1 MIKTIRKKDV
11 TWKNLPFL
19 VKFLNEAGKL
29 MNKYQSRLP
38 TNVHRRVAKSVKHAR
53 HMGLLPYVDYIRG
66 FDKIPLTSTYNDF
79 IDDVSTVIDKKTGM
93 IKHIH
98 QPSLQ
103 DKFTYSNFQN
113 SSEALKAQNERVLAE
128 KFKNSL
134 KIDKNELPFVPDYD
148 QRELIR
154 AQNFNI
160 KNKYNLIDE
169 NNLDKFDENEKK
181 AYEVVSGKIK
191 ESFSGSNLI
200 DFYFNEKSYNY
211 TNVILLFFLQ
221 KIFIFLMKENFFIIF
236 LDKRH
241 TKIFRRCRKRRTIK

>member
-1 MIKTIRKKDV
+1 MRSQLRSRYMIKTIRKKDV

-38 TNVHRRVAKSVKHAR
+38 TNVHRKVAKSVKHAR

-113 SSEALKAQNERVLAE
+113 STEALKAQNERVLAE

-169 NNLDKFDENEKK
+169 SNLDKFDENEKK
-181 AYEVVSGKIK
+181 AYEVVSDKIK

-211 TNVILLFFLQ
+211 TNVILLFLLIENFLIFFNR
-221 KIFIFLMKENFFIIF
+221 KIFY
-236 LDKRH
+236 
-241 TKIFRRCRKRRTIK
+241 